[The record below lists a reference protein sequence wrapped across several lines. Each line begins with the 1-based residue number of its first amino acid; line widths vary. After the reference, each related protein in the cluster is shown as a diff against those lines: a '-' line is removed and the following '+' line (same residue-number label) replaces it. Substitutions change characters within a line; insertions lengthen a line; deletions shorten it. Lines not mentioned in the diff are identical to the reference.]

1 MGPLEQQ
8 LEAHAKA
15 KRWRLRWKSGP
26 LRYVPRM
33 TLTELD
39 IFRGKDL
46 LTSDAPFWIIT
57 SGDVSPREQIADMVL
72 RYPSQRAG
80 AQAA

>member
-1 MGPLEQQ
+1 MGLLEQQ
-8 LEAHAKA
+8 LGEFAK
-15 KRWRLRWKSGP
+15 KRGWRLRWKSGP

>member
-8 LEAHAKA
+8 LEAQAKA

-33 TLTELD
+33 ILTELD
-39 IFRGKDL
+39 IFRGKVL
-46 LTSDAPFWIIT
+46 LTREAPFWIIT
-57 SGDVSPREQIADMVL
+57 SGDVSSREQIADMVL
-72 RYPSQRAG
+72 RYPSLGAG